1 MSDPR
6 GPLFWRGGGVLK
18 KNTNDR
24 SSSTMDIWS
33 FPHHIPT
40 WTGYFGWT
48 TALAYLVVIRIASSP
63 IFFKTYM
70 RVRLAQAVGR
80 STMAIGINGGGSNSD
95 GTGTSHVRNG
105 SNTRLPHPRPSKSNT
120 PRQLLQQRRRQLLLR
135 SVTLTMAMVG
145 MGALSIMMLGP
156 PHLPSGGGDEDG
168 KVTTTTTTNMMNPFY
183 GWQPDDDHNGDT
195 GDSHEMKQ
203 PTKPCSWRQCFQ
215 QEQPPDCRSTCREG
229 DMGPAPPPPVPLTP
243 DDQWIPDV
251 TMLHRMMLDG
261 KDAKGRPWPPA
272 LDSELCED
280 IGAQG
285 GPMDGNKECE

>member
-1 MSDPR
+1 
-6 GPLFWRGGGVLK
+6 
-18 KNTNDR
+18 
-24 SSSTMDIWS
+24 MDIRS
-33 FPHHIPT
+33 FPPPHSDMDWIFWLDDGT
-40 WTGYFGWT
+40 C
-48 TALAYLVVIRIASSP
+48 LVVIRIASSP

-80 STMAIGINGGGSNSD
+80 SKMAIGINGGSNSD
-95 GTGTSHVRNG
+95 GSHGRNG
-105 SNTRLPHPRPSKSNT
+105 SNTRLPHLRPSKSNT

-135 SVTLTMAMVG
+135 SVTLTMALVG
-145 MGALSIMMLGP
+145 MGSLSIMMLGP
-156 PHLPSGGGDEDG
+156 PHLPNEDG
-168 KVTTTTTTNMMNPFY
+168 KVTTTTTTTMMNPFY

-195 GDSHEMKQ
+195 GDIHEMKE

-243 DDQWIPDV
+243 DDEWIPDV